1 MGQARENWDNLK
13 DPKMI
18 AFISVAVM
26 GTLMAGAALFGLGFV
41 LGGSGAKTASAPPPP
56 PPPDAKESKNK

>member
-1 MGQARENWDNLK
+1 MGDNWDNLR

-18 AFISVAVM
+18 AFVSVAVM

-41 LGGSGAKTASAPPPP
+41 LGGSGAKPAAPPPP
-56 PPPDAKESKNK
+56 AKDDDAKDAKKK

>member
-1 MGQARENWDNLK
+1 MGESWDNLR

-41 LGGSGAKTASAPPPP
+41 LGGSGAKPAALPPPARD
-56 PPPDAKESKNK
+56 DAKDAKKK